1 MSLRRR
7 LLMAFYSGALIAVFA
22 GVLAVYFIVM
32 PSFFDMEDDAAR
44 SEVIRVEA
52 AFMQTLTTLHARSR
66 DWAESQAVQALVAGD
81 AAAQPVPPGLE
92 SLGGPGL
99 DQVVVIDQQGQ
110 PYWLL
115 ASAVDEGALTALYD
129 DYQERFCYPFW
140 GVTLFDGQPYLFSME
155 QVGECGAVLFAQR
168 LGAAMAQELSGI
180 TGLPVQLSTYSG
192 DLPRGISVRRLD
204 RGVLSGEFAV
214 RDYNGASVMLGS
226 VLIDRGVYARGLR
239 SIAWIGISLLLVA
252 GTIVTLVHI
261 YVGKTVFKRLERLHD
276 TVQRI
281 AQGGNLD
288 LHVRV
293 PGNDELSR
301 LGADF
306 NRMVDSIKE
315 TQRSFAEASERADA
329 ANRAKSL
336 FLANMSHEIRT
347 PMTAII
353 GYSELLENPNLAAEE
368 RQRYLSVVQ
377 QNGDALM
384 ALISDVLDLSRI
396 EAGQL
401 RVERQPC
408 QLPVL
413 MKEVLYSH
421 SLKASEKGIDL
432 TLEYLTP
439 VPATLITDPFRLK
452 QILSNLIGN
461 AIKFTDEGSVSVKL
475 RWEEGLQSALHV
487 DVRDTGIGVAEHALP
502 RLFEPFSQVD
512 DSHTRRYGGSGLGLA
527 IARQLARSLNGD
539 IIADSVAGH
548 GSSFRFYIQ
557 AMAAE
562 NSARV
567 MPRDALATEIRS
579 QQIPAVQLGGRVL
592 LVEDN
597 EVNRLLVQRI
607 LSRAGI
613 EVVEAEHGQE
623 AVDIILRDSRFDLV
637 IMDMQMP
644 VMDGYVA
651 AGAIRDAGYQGAV
664 LALTANVMSDDR
676 RRCLD
681 AGCDDFLGK
690 PVRANKLLAACSRLI
705 SGRASSTA

>member
-7 LLMAFYSGALIAVFA
+7 LLLAFYSGALLAVLI

-44 SEVIRVEA
+44 SEVTRVEM
-52 AFMQTLTTLHARSR
+52 AFMQTLTMLHGRSR
-66 DWAESQAVQALVAGD
+66 DWAESQTVQALVAGD
-81 AAAQPVPPGLE
+81 DTARPVPPGLE

-99 DQVVVIDQQGQ
+99 DQVVVIDQHGESH
-110 PYWLL
+110 WLL
-115 ASAVDEGALTALYD
+115 ASTVDEVALETLYA

-140 GVTLFDGQPYLFSME
+140 GVTLFGGQPYLFSME

-168 LGAAMAQELSGI
+168 LDATMAQELSGI
-180 TGLPVQLSTYSG
+180 TGLPVQLSASSG
-192 DLPRGISVRRLD
+192 DLPRGVIVHRLD

-214 RDYNGASVMLGS
+214 RDYNGAPVMRGS

-239 SIAWIGISLLLVA
+239 SIVWIAVSLLLVA
-252 GTIVTLVHI
+252 GSIVTLVHM
-261 YVGKTVFKRLERLHD
+261 YVGKTVFKRLEALHG

-293 PGNDELSR
+293 PGNDELSM

-306 NRMVDSIKE
+306 NRMVDSIKD

-353 GYSELLENPNLAAEE
+353 GYSELLENPNLATEE

-562 NSARV
+562 NSPRV
-567 MPRDALATEIRS
+567 MPRDALATEVRS
-579 QQIPAVQLGGRVL
+579 QQVPAVQLGGRVL

-607 LSRAGI
+607 LNRAGI
-613 EVVEAEHGQE
+613 EVVEAEHGQQ
-623 AVDIILRDSRFDLV
+623 AVDIILKDNRFDLV

-705 SGRASSTA
+705 SGQASSTV